1 MSEKCNITLF
11 TGHYGSG
18 KTELAINYS
27 LKCAREGTHTVL
39 VDLDIVNPFFRSSEI
54 KSILENEKIEVISP
68 VFATSNINLPALPAS
83 IFGLFDRKDCQIIF
97 DVGGDED
104 GARALGRYFPYFQ
117 KHDYNMFFVIN
128 TLRPFTSNCEDIVT
142 IIKEVEKSSRLKV
155 EYLINNTNLSYETKP
170 EMIMEGQKI
179 IEEVSGKVNI
189 PIQYISG
196 TKNVLSQLDLKYMQ
210 KGFVLETFM
219 KPPWDYI

>member
-27 LKCAREGTHTVL
+27 LKCAREGIRTVL

-54 KSILENEKIEVISP
+54 KSVLESEKVEVISP

-83 IFGLFDRKDCQIIF
+83 IFGLFERKDTQIIF

-142 IIKEVEKSSRLKV
+142 LIKGVEKSSRLKV
-155 EYLINNTNLSYETKP
+155 DFFVNNTNLSYETKP
-170 EMIMEGQKI
+170 EMIIEGQKI
-179 IEEVSGKVNI
+179 IEEVSEKVNI

-196 TKNVLSQLDLKYMQ
+196 TKNVLSQLNLKYMQ
-210 KGFVLETFM
+210 KGFELETFM
-219 KPPWDYI
+219 KPPWNYF